1 LDLLNKSEH
10 PIIKLDERTSLR
22 NRESFIRLIAIHDTS
37 TKEVINI
44 EVLEDTIHLLDDGS
58 CLILASLRTI

>member
-10 PIIKLDERTSLR
+10 PIIKLDARTSLR
-22 NRESFIRLIAIHDTS
+22 NRESFIRLIAIHDPS

-44 EVLEDTIHLLDDGS
+44 EILEDTIHLLDDGS
-58 CLILASLRTI
+58 CLIRTSFGTI

>member
-1 LDLLNKSEH
+1 LNKSEH
-10 PIIKLDERTSLR
+10 PIIKLDARTSLR

-44 EVLEDTIHLLDDGS
+44 EILEDTIHLLDDGS
-58 CLILASLRTI
+58 CLIRASFGTI